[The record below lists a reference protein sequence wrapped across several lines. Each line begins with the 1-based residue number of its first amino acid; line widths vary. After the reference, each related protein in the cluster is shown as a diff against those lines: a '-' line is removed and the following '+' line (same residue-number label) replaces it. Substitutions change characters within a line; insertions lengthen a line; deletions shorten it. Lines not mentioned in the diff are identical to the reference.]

1 MRYNI
6 EGYFSKHDVQKLKA
20 DIDDMTYLNF
30 KFDYAN
36 AGANNYVAW
45 VESDVAETQKELK
58 ETFMWFVLS
67 ELADRINN

>member
-6 EGYFSKHDVQKLKA
+6 DGYFNKWQVQKLKA
-20 DIDDMTYLNF
+20 VIDDMTYLNF

-45 VESDVAETQKELK
+45 VESDRAETQKELK
-58 ETFMWFVLS
+58 EAFMWFVLA
-67 ELADRINN
+67 ELADRINL

>member
-6 EGYFSKHDVQKLKA
+6 DGYFDKHSVQKLKA
-20 DIDDMTYLNF
+20 VIDDMTYLNF

-45 VESDVAETQKELK
+45 VESDRAETQKELK
-58 ETFMWFVLS
+58 ETFLWFVLN
-67 ELADRINN
+67 ELADYMN

>member
-6 EGYFSKHDVQKLKA
+6 DGYFNKWQVQKLKA
-20 DIDDMTYLNF
+20 VIDDMTYLNF

-45 VESDVAETQKELK
+45 VESDTADSMRELK
-58 ETFMWFVLS
+58 EAFMWFVLN
-67 ELADRINN
+67 ELAGYMN

>member
-6 EGYFSKHDVQKLKA
+6 DGYFTKPTVVKLKA
-20 DIDDMTYLNF
+20 IIENETYLDF
-30 KFDYAN
+30 HFDYAN

-58 ETFMWFVLS
+58 ETFMWFVLN
-67 ELADRINN
+67 ELAGYMN

>member
-6 EGYFSKHDVQKLKA
+6 DGYFNKWQVQKLKA
-20 DIDDMTYLNF
+20 IIENETYLDF
-30 KFDYAN
+30 QFDYAN